1 MQLALNYMFPKPAEM
16 SCSIYK
22 DILYFIYFI
31 SYFIY
36 VGLTLEASTILPV
49 SVQSRSTSQSP
60 TLSSL
65 LSPSSSL
72 RPFLLSLYSS
82 SSSSSSSSPLS
93 MSSQSSSSLLS
104 SMLLLSLPSE
114 LSSSI
119 LLLSSSPYLSIP
131 PQTVSVGQQGEH
143 YSHLN

>member
-82 SSSSSSSSPLS
+82 SSSSSSSPLS